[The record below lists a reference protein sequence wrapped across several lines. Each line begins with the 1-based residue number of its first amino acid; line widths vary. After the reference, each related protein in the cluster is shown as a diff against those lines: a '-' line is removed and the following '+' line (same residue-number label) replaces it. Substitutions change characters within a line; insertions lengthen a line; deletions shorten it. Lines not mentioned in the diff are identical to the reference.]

1 MVRQE
6 SFEWA
11 RTVIADVR
19 EFLPQLLGAMAFLAG
34 GWIAGHLLRRWTR
47 ALSRRIIDRLAGNA
61 WLKTSVE
68 GTRLRHT
75 LPDVIGGFV
84 FWLVF
89 ICFLGAAIEVIGLP
103 LITTTLTR
111 FAYYLPNVLAAV
123 IVVLVGILI
132 GNLARHWVGRAS
144 QSAGVA
150 YGAALGRVV
159 QGAVLMVTVVIAIE
173 ELGIEG
179 ELLVL
184 LVAIAVG
191 SMLAGASLAFG
202 MGARTAV
209 SNLIARHYLSQAYSI
224 GQTVRIGD
232 VQGRILATTP
242 TGVVLAGSSGQVH
255 VPAQRFTDEVSVLL
269 SDE

>member
-6 SFEWA
+6 TFEWV
-11 RTVIADVR
+11 RTLATDVR
-19 EFLPQLLGAMAFLAG
+19 EFLPQLLGAVAFLAG
-34 GWIAGHLLRRWTR
+34 GWIAAHFLRRGTR
-47 ALSRRIIDRLAGNA
+47 ALCRRVIDRLAANA

-68 GTRLRHT
+68 GTRLGRT
-75 LPDVIGGFV
+75 LPDILGGFV

-89 ICFLGAAIEVIGLP
+89 IFFLGAAIEVIGLP

-123 IVVLVGILI
+123 VVVLVGLLI
-132 GNLARHWVGRAS
+132 GNLARHWVDRAG
-144 QSAGVA
+144 QSAGVV
-150 YGAALGRVV
+150 YGSALGRIV
-159 QGAVLMVTVVIAIE
+159 QGAIILVTVVIAIE

-184 LVAIAVG
+184 LVTITVG

-202 MGARTAV
+202 MGARSAV
-209 SNLIARHYLSQAYSI
+209 SNLIARHYLTQAYAI
-224 GQTVRIGD
+224 GQTIRIGE

-255 VPAQRFTDEVSVLL
+255 VPAQRFTEEISVLL